1 LNFQLMHVLII
12 PGEQLNENN
21 QLSSIFEIHQAHA
34 LEVLNVRVGFISTN
48 LYMSIYKGIA
58 HGIKKFDFK
67 FNNIIRTKIQCIN
80 EFKLVE
86 ASGKYTTP
94 SFLNLYRRE
103 RINAG
108 VLAYKHYC
116 NEFGSPDLIHAHSR
130 FLDSILIAKK
140 IYELFGI
147 PYVITEHST
156 FHQRNIVSKKE
167 YIDYIDAVEQ
177 SKCWLVVSESLGNMI
192 SRNIGKLN
200 LKLSKSFEVLPN
212 VVDPTF
218 NFFEKNQNQSFVFL
232 NIASLDEK
240 KNHFLLL
247 DSFKLVTEKYKNIEL
262 RIGGQGLL
270 ENKLKIHTQEI
281 GLKNVKFLGS
291 LNRDEVKNELRS
303 SNAFVLSSKVETFGV
318 VIIESLA
325 IGRPVVSTICGGP
338 EFILNHSNGILTE
351 SEDKYK
357 LANAMCKMIDNYSN
371 YNLKAISKNCIENYG
386 PKVIG
391 NKLIEIY
398 KAALT

>member
-1 LNFQLMHVLII
+1 MHVLII
-12 PGEQLNENN
+12 PGEYLNQNN
-21 QLSSIFEIHQAHA
+21 KLSSIFEINQAQA
-34 LEVLNVRVGFISTN
+34 LQKMHVNVGFISTKLSGSVYMELIN
-48 LYMSIYKGIA
+48 LFKKLNFSL
-58 HGIKKFDFK
+58 IKCFYL
-67 FNNIIRTKIQCIN
+67 NVIRIN
-80 EFKLVE
+80 DTNLVE
-86 ASGKYTTP
+86 ACGIYLTP
-94 SFLNLYRRE
+94 SFLNLYRKE
-103 RINAG
+103 RIHAG
-108 VLAYKHYC
+108 LLAYNHYC
-116 NEFGSPDLIHAHSR
+116 KEFGRPDIIHAHSR

-147 PYVITEHST
+147 PYIITEHST

-351 SEDKYK
+351 SDDKYK